1 MEEKWFKWW
10 MVWAGACVVYLVL
23 QFFLYVF
30 SGKSL
35 ETILVRALDYFSNGS
50 TLSTICCLLYTTAL
64 TVAMYWAGAQV
75 VIKREPEDEQSGGGL
90 WGDKKNPESIV
101 RDWNDNSPNHA
112 ISVWKPIVYLHR
124 YGGIKWLK
132 ELNKWTYNWTWFW
145 VLVLIILLAYTS
157 FWGAK
162 FLDLVKNTT
171 KAALPRSPIYLS
183 VQLIMIVIVIRA
195 AYYCYFKVSGIYQDY
210 KDALVSLGAR
220 RIKDIKEPDVDPDKL
235 PIDFHAIE
243 RNSLINEISGLDL
256 GIYRCI
262 IWNAI
267 PFTIVQNIQK
277 GMMMKKTPREK
288 SAEMSAKDKREFI
301 WITSTWTI
309 VVALASFGIY
319 CAINEYVLKEENFRA
334 DFPWAV
340 TLFVLP
346 FVIAPVFAASYY
358 ALYSDSIEFFCEL
371 QTVGETV
378 AIIIMYILY
387 AGKASFFGGAI
398 PAGYLVAFLILIPCI
413 VILIAKIPRPP
424 QKYVP
429 RPPPKQQQKG
439 RRGKEAGP
447 DLSAVCKFQPMR
459 IGVLEE
465 GQEIFEQGQ

>member
-1 MEEKWFKWW
+1 MEEEKWFKWW

-75 VIKREPEDEQSGGGL
+75 VIKREPEEEQSGGGL
-90 WGDKKNPESIV
+90 WGDKKKPESIV

-124 YGGIKWLK
+124 YGGIKWLN

-162 FLDLVKNTT
+162 FLDLLKNTT

-210 KDALVSLGAR
+210 KDA
-220 RIKDIKEPDVDPDKL
+220 DTL
-235 PIDFHAIE
+235 PIVFHPIG
-243 RNSLINEISGLDL
+243 RNPLINQISGLDL

-277 GMMMKKTPREK
+277 GLMKKKTKTPREK
-288 SAEMSAKDKREFI
+288 SAEMSAKEKRGFI

-319 CAINEYVLKEENFRA
+319 CAIHEYVLKEENFRA
-334 DFPWAV
+334 NFPWAL

-398 PAGYLVAFLILIPCI
+398 PAGYLIAFMILIPCI

-429 RPPPKQQQKG
+429 RQQKG

-465 GQEIFEQGQ
+465 GQGI

>member
-1 MEEKWFKWW
+1 
-10 MVWAGACVVYLVL
+10 
-23 QFFLYVF
+23 
-30 SGKSL
+30 
-35 ETILVRALDYFSNGS
+35 
-50 TLSTICCLLYTTAL
+50 
-64 TVAMYWAGAQV
+64 
-75 VIKREPEDEQSGGGL
+75 
-90 WGDKKNPESIV
+90 
-101 RDWNDNSPNHA
+101 
-112 ISVWKPIVYLHR
+112 
-124 YGGIKWLK
+124 
-132 ELNKWTYNWTWFW
+132 
-145 VLVLIILLAYTS
+145 LIILLAYTS

-162 FLDLVKNTT
+162 FLDLIKNTT

-195 AYYCYFKVSGIYQDY
+195 AYYCYFKVSGIFQDY

-220 RIKDIKEPDVDPDKL
+220 RIKDIKEPGVNPDTL
-235 PIDFHAIE
+235 PIVFHPIG
-243 RNSLINEISGLDL
+243 RNPLINEISGLDL

-277 GMMMKKTPREK
+277 GMMMKKKKTSREK
-288 SAEMSAKDKREFI
+288 SAEMSAKDKRWFI
-301 WITSTWTI
+301 WRSSTWTI

-319 CAINEYVLKEENFRA
+319 CVINEYVLKEENFRA
-334 DFPWAV
+334 NFPWAV

-429 RPPPKQQQKG
+429 RQQKG

-447 DLSAVCKFQPMR
+447 DLSVVCKFQPMR

-465 GQEIFEQGQ
+465 GVAGQGI

>member
-1 MEEKWFKWW
+1 MKENWFKWW

-75 VIKREPEDEQSGGGL
+75 VVERLAEQGPKEELSGGG
-90 WGDKKNPESIV
+90 DNKNPESIV

-124 YGGIKWLK
+124 YGGMKWLN

-162 FLDLVKNTT
+162 FLDLQKNTT

-210 KDALVSLGAR
+210 KDALVSLGAK
-220 RIKDIKEPDVDPDKL
+220 RIKEIKEPDVDPDKL
-235 PIDFHAIE
+235 PIVFHPIG
-243 RNSLINEISGLDL
+243 RSPLINQISGLDL

-277 GMMMKKTPREK
+277 GLMKKEKTKTPREK
-288 SAEMSAKDKREFI
+288 SAEMSAKEKREFI

-319 CAINEYVLKEENFRA
+319 CVINEYVLKEENFRA
-334 DFPWAV
+334 NFPWAV

-387 AGKASFFGGAI
+387 AGKASLFGGAI

-447 DLSAVCKFQPMR
+447 DLSVVCKFQPMR

-465 GQEIFEQGQ
+465 GQGI